1 MKKAKQNK
9 KSKTYPK
16 NNNNNKKKKNINH
29 LEIEKILDLLSINN
43 SNESD
48 VRNEKSLEPKNDN
61 NIKELIEKI
70 DEEELNNYKNIIST
84 EIAEDLET
92 DSILDDKDEKYQ
104 FKISDKKR
112 IKFKIK

>member
-16 NNNNNKKKKNINH
+16 NKNNDKKKKNINH

-48 VRNEKSLEPKNDN
+48 VTNEK
-61 NIKELIEKI
+61 
-70 DEEELNNYKNIIST
+70 
-84 EIAEDLET
+84 
-92 DSILDDKDEKYQ
+92 
-104 FKISDKKR
+104 
-112 IKFKIK
+112 KFRN